1 MVMSKTNFSPSELDI
16 TEVDWQ
22 QTPVSVQVVLTGL
35 HQRLKKLESNGAKS
49 SSDSSEVEIDDE
61 NLQEK
66 QAKFSGNQFHQAV
79 SAKDYDYKELADIY
93 NQARVDYIVPMP
105 MNAKRMKE
113 YCEAYDIGLGASLIA
128 KDREDGEVNG
138 ICMLGIRD
146 NRTWITRLGVIPH
159 RRRRRSGQFLMRAE
173 IDESLRLDKE
183 IMQLE
188 VIKGNEPAHRLF
200 TKLGFEETRELLVI
214 RRAPSKLDPSLIP
227 QMTVQEIPDDEIFTY
242 LEGRASDAAW
252 TEETSSLRNAG
263 KINGLLVTLP
273 DGETAW
279 IVFQRSMFQLAHF
292 VLAPDVSTHM
302 MHALIAA
309 VHQKYPLQDTKIENV
324 PLEHPT
330 WPVFQHF
337 GYIIAFARI
346 EMLLDLNKYR

>member
-1 MVMSKTNFSPSELDI
+1 MKMNFSPSELDI
-16 TEVDWQ
+16 TEADWE
-22 QTPVSVQVVLTGL
+22 QTPVNVQTVLAGL
-35 HQRLKKLESNGAKS
+35 HQRLKELESNGVEPSSA
-49 SSDSSEVEIDDE
+49 SSDTKADSE
-61 NLQEK
+61 NLQEQ
-66 QAKFSGNQFHQAV
+66 QAKFTGNQFHQAV
-79 SAKDYDYKELADIY
+79 PTENYDYKQLADIY

-113 YCEAYDIGLGASLIA
+113 YCEAYDVDLEASLIA

-138 ICMLGIRD
+138 ICMLGVRD

-188 VIKGNEPAHRLF
+188 VIKGNEPAHKLF
-200 TKLGFEETRELLVI
+200 SKLGFKETRELLVI

-227 QMTVQEIPDDEIFTY
+227 QMTVQEIPADEVFTY

-263 KINGLLVTLP
+263 KINGLLVTLS

-279 IVFQRSMFQLAHF
+279 IAFQRSMFQLAHF
-292 VLAPDVSTHM
+292 VLAPDVSPHM

-324 PLEHPT
+324 PLKHPT
-330 WPVFQHF
+330 WPVFQQF